1 MFRNKQLDRIEKKL
15 DSVMSILGFDDNVTI
30 VFKADGAGAGVT
42 WGTEV
47 HLNPTVNVRT
57 EQESVSPAKN
67 RLQKEAIKLLAEEPK
82 KRKYVKSGK
91 YSKKVTTKKK

>member
-1 MFRNKQLDRIEKKL
+1 MFKNRQLDRIEKKL
-15 DSVMSILGFDDNVTI
+15 DSVMSILGFDDKVTI
-30 VFKADGAGAGVT
+30 VFKSDGAGAGVT

-57 EQESVSPAKN
+57 EQNPVSPAK
-67 RLQKEAIKLLAEEPK
+67 APK

-91 YSKKVTTKKK
+91 YKKVTK